1 MTYEQKFAALGA
13 ISFNPALHMRKPGD
27 WYVSLSGV
35 ERKEGGCLSSGCVS
49 EATPEMAVESKWAWA
64 INPNHYLVINAMRDN
79 RRAVRWNGF
88 MWEDVD
94 EHQLS
99 A

>member
-13 ISFNPALHMRKPGD
+13 LCFAPALHMRKPGD
-27 WYVSLSGV
+27 WYVSMLGV
-35 ERKEGGCLSSGCVS
+35 ERKEGPCLSGGCIS
-49 EATPEMAVESKWAWA
+49 EPTPEAAVDAKWEWA
-64 INPNHYLVINAMRDN
+64 IDPRYYLVINAMRDK

-94 EHQLS
+94 EHR
-99 A
+99 